1 MKIFLY
7 ISILFIASLSLN
19 AQQVGMYNHYFYK
32 PLFYNPAFSGN
43 NEVTEA
49 MMLNR
54 TQWTNFNN
62 APQLNILTLDGLLQS
77 KKVGL
82 GLTLI
87 SDRRGIN
94 KRSGGNISYAYRLK
108 IGEDAK
114 LLFGISAGMISH
126 TIDFSKAFSEN
137 TNDPMLFTSQQQKT
151 SFDGNAGIVF
161 VWKGLEVAASAPQI
175 IGNKFSYVDNT
186 SGIRTSYV
194 QSRHFM
200 SSIKYQIPIVKEKEI
215 SLTPLALVR
224 IVPGGP
230 MQYDANLNL
239 DWKNKFWIGATYKS
253 NYAVSANVGICLYK
267 QLSIGYSYEFLM
279 GNISK
284 YAGLSHEIIVNFAFG
299 KKKKSEEQEPQVN
312 NHNEIYE
319 HKIDSL
325 NTELTETQQK
335 EIESQKKIAELSNKL
350 KQIQEQQKNQI
361 VNNTTTNNTNTSNL
375 TNNTDTYNDN
385 NATKSNINNTDLKNN
400 SNNTQ
405 IKSNNTNTN
414 ENKTVSTETK
424 GNTNNKE
431 VNNPVPHNNTNQ
443 NTNAVAQN
451 KNKTKENNI
460 WIVRSLQPEFTTTN
474 NKEVKKGYYIIAGTF
489 FYEDFAQEEAK
500 RLKEKG
506 FGTSGVIFS
515 KSQNF
520 NYVFVYKATT
530 KEQALI
536 EVKNA
541 QNNGIK
547 DAWIQIIE

>member
-1 MKIFLY
+1 MKLIVY
-7 ISILFIASLSLN
+7 ISLLFIATLSLN

-54 TQWTNFNN
+54 TQWTSFNN

-108 IGEDAK
+108 IGDDAK

-126 TIDFSKAFSEN
+126 TIDFSKAFSES
-137 TNDPMLFTSQQQKT
+137 TNDPMLFTTQQQKT

-161 VWKGLEVAASAPQI
+161 VWKGLEVAASVPQI

-215 SLTPLALVR
+215 SLSPLALVR

-253 NYAVSANVGICLYK
+253 NYAVSANAGICLYK

-299 KKKKSEEQEPQVN
+299 KKKKSEEQEPQAN
-312 NHNEIYE
+312 THNEIYE

-361 VNNTTTNNTNTSNL
+361 VNNTTTNNTNTSNQ
-375 TNNTDTYNDN
+375 TINTETKNDN
-385 NATKSNINNTDLKNN
+385 NVTKSNTNTNETKNT
-400 SNNTQ
+400 SNNTE
-405 IKSNNTNTN
+405 IKSNNTNSN
-414 ENKTVSTETK
+414 ENKIVSTETK
-424 GNTNNKE
+424 GNTNTNE
-431 VNNPVPHNNTNQ
+431 ANNPIPHNNSNQ

-460 WIVRSLQPEFTTTN
+460 WIVNSVQPEFTTTN

-506 FGTSGVIFS
+506 FATSGVIYS
-515 KSQNF
+515 KTQNY
-520 NYVFVYKATT
+520 NYVFVYKAAT
-530 KEQALI
+530 KEQALL

-541 QNNGIK
+541 QNKGIK

>member
-1 MKIFLY
+1 MKKSLY
-7 ISILFIASLSLN
+7 ITILLIATLSAK

-54 TQWTNFNN
+54 TQWTSFNN
-62 APQLNILTLDGLLQS
+62 APQLNILTVDGLLQS
-77 KKVGL
+77 QKVGL

-108 IGEDAK
+108 IGEEAK

-126 TIDFSKAFSEN
+126 VIDFSKAFSES
-137 TNDPMLFTSQQQKT
+137 TNDPTLFTTQQQKT

-161 VWKGLEVAASAPQI
+161 VWKGLEVAASVPQI

-186 SGIRTSYV
+186 AGIRTSYV

-200 SSIKYQIPIVKEKEI
+200 SSVKYKIPIVKEKEI
-215 SLTPLALVR
+215 SLSPLALVR

-239 DWKNKFWIGATYKS
+239 DWKNKFWVGATYKS
-253 NYAVSANVGICLYK
+253 NYAVSANAGICLYK

-279 GNISK
+279 GNLSK
-284 YAGLSHEIIVNFAFG
+284 YAGLSHEIIVNFSFG
-299 KKKKSEEQEPQVN
+299 KKKKSEEPEPQVN

-325 NTELTETQQK
+325 HTELTEAQQK
-335 EIESQKKIAELSNKL
+335 EIENQKKIAELSNKL
-350 KQIQEQQKNQI
+350 KQIQDQQKNQV
-361 VNNTTTNNTNTSNL
+361 VNNTTTNNTNTGNQTNTGINNETKNVSNE
-375 TNNTDTYNDN
+375 TTTAANNNTGNSKTTNTNKAENKNTSNQTNSN
-385 NATKSNINNTDLKNN
+385 NSNSELKNN
-400 SNNTQ
+400 GNT
-405 IKSNNTNTN
+405 
-414 ENKTVSTETK
+414 STE
-424 GNTNNKE
+424 
-431 VNNPVPHNNTNQ
+431 HNNSNQ

-451 KNKTKENNI
+451 KNKTKENNT
-460 WIVRSLQPEFTTTN
+460 WIVSSTQPEFTTTN

-489 FYEDFAQEEAK
+489 FYQDFAQEEAK
-500 RLKEKG
+500 RFKEKG
-506 FGTSGVIFS
+506 FGACGVIYS
-515 KSQNF
+515 KTQNF
-520 NYVFVYKATT
+520 NYVFIYKVSS
-530 KEQALI
+530 KEEALL

-541 QNNGIK
+541 QNKGIK
-547 DAWIQIIE
+547 DAWIQIIK

>member
-7 ISILFIASLSLN
+7 ISILFIATLSLK

-54 TQWTNFNN
+54 TQWTSFNN

-126 TIDFSKAFSEN
+126 TIDFSKAFSES
-137 TNDPMLFTSQQQKT
+137 TNDPTLFTSQQQKT

-215 SLTPLALVR
+215 SLSPLALVR

-253 NYAVSANVGICLYK
+253 NYAVSANAGICLYK

-299 KKKKSEEQEPQVN
+299 KKKKLEEQEPQVN

-361 VNNTTTNNTNTSNL
+361 VNNTTTNNTNTSNQ

-385 NATKSNINNTDLKNN
+385 NTTKSNTNNTE
-400 SNNTQ
+400 

-414 ENKTVSTETK
+414 ENKTISTETK
-424 GNTNNKE
+424 GNTNTNE
-431 VNNPVPHNNTNQ
+431 INNPVPHNNTNQ

-460 WIVRSLQPEFTTTN
+460 WIVSSLQPEFTTTN